1 MSSWAAK
8 RRLIYFS
15 IVAGF
20 FLLVVAI
27 PLFKIYYKA
36 PTCFDGIQNQ
46 DEVGV
51 DCGGHCQRL
60 CATQALPPIVHW
72 QRYFEVVPGIYS
84 AVAYIENPNSKAG
97 AYNVPYRFTF
107 VDDKNEFVSERAG
120 TVNIPPKKI
129 FAVFE
134 STISIP
140 NLKPAKVTFEFT
152 SAPQWDKEYPEEP
165 LITVT
170 DRELQNE
177 STSPKLFVTLTNSQV
192 FPLSNIEVTALISDT
207 KGNVIAASQTFIDS
221 IEKGLSKQAVFTWP
235 RPFETGTRECQAPAD
250 TVLVI
255 DRSGSMDDDGA
266 NPPQPLT
273 DAKNAAASF
282 VDKAQKDD
290 QIGVVSF
297 ASAASFPPDALLSK
311 AFSEIKDVVRGI
323 SILPIG
329 SQNTNIGEGLKVALD
344 ELNSARHKG
353 SAKKVIILLTD
364 GEANLPVDDN
374 DDDRPAKYAASI
386 ADEAKK
392 SEIELY
398 TIGLGSKVNQ
408 TFLKSIATKPS
419 YFYSAVSSKDL
430 EGIYGEISS
439 AICKIGPS
447 IIDIITRTN
456 SR

>member
-46 DEVGV
+46 DEAGI
-51 DCGGHCQRL
+51 DCGGRCQRL
-60 CATQALPPIVHW
+60 CDTQALSPIVHW

-107 VDDKNEFVSERAG
+107 VDDKNEFVSERTG
-120 TVNIPPKKI
+120 TINIPPKKI

-134 STISIP
+134 AAISIP
-140 NLKPAKVTFEFT
+140 NLKPDKVTFELT
-152 SAPQWDKEYPEEP
+152 SSPQWNKDFPEEP

-170 DRELQNE
+170 ERELQNE
-177 STSPKLFVTLTNSQV
+177 STSPKLFVTVTNPQV
-192 FPLSNIEVTALISDT
+192 FPLSDVEVTALISDT

-235 RPFETGTRECQAPAD
+235 RPFETGTRECQGPSD
-250 TVLVI
+250 TLLVI
-255 DRSGSMDDDGA
+255 DRSGSMDDDGQ
-266 NPPQPLT
+266 NPAQPLT
-273 DAKNAAASF
+273 DAKAAAVSF
-282 VDKAQKDD
+282 VEKAHKDD
-290 QIGVVSF
+290 QVGVVSF
-297 ASAASFPPDALLSK
+297 ASAASFPPDALLSR
-311 AFSEIKDVVRGI
+311 AFTEVKDIIRGI

-329 SQNTNIGEGLKVALD
+329 SQNTNIGDGLKVAID
-344 ELNSARHKG
+344 ELETSRHKG
-353 SAKKVIILLTD
+353 AAKRVIILLTD
-364 GEANLPVDDN
+364 GDANLPINDN
-374 DDDRPAKYAASI
+374 DDAYPEKYAASM
-386 ADEAKK
+386 ADRARKAG
-392 SEIELY
+392 IDLY
-398 TIGLGSKVNQ
+398 TIGLGNSVNQ
-408 TFLKSIATKPS
+408 AFLRSIATKSS
-419 YFYSAVSSKDL
+419 YFYSALSSKDL

-439 AICKIGPS
+439 AICTIGPS
-447 IIDIITRTN
+447 VIDIITRTN